1 MMKFS
6 KKLVISLTAILVAA
20 CAPRDTTHYLSIN
33 DALNSPKAK
42 EILNPKI
49 KLYFGKSVKGNVLAE
64 GLVSNRKTNASN
76 KADEDSCQIAFL
88 SAVRQFQDRAESK
101 RATKVSN
108 IVSFYKRKT
117 YSSTT
122 QYECHAG
129 HSISGVALKG
139 DLVK

>member
-49 KLYFGKSVKGNVLAE
+49 KLYFGQS
-64 GLVSNRKTNASN
+64 
-76 KADEDSCQIAFL
+76 
-88 SAVRQFQDRAESK
+88 
-101 RATKVSN
+101 VSN